1 MSETD
6 AYDFF
11 SEGRRLLDERK
22 FLEAVDTLQ
31 KAAQMEPEKASI
43 REALARAL
51 YNSGRTKR
59 AMEEFAAALDLGPA
73 DDYAHFGIALCHAKL
88 GNKAAAI
95 GHLKIAIAMKPD
107 EEPYREA
114 LGRLSG

>member
-1 MSETD
+1 MSD
-6 AYDFF
+6 RGAYDFF
-11 SEGRRLLDERK
+11 SEGKRLLDERR
-22 FLEAVDTLQ
+22 FLEAVETLE
-31 KAAQMEPEKASI
+31 KAVRMEPEKASI

-59 AMEEFAAALDLGPA
+59 AMEEFAATLDLGPA
-73 DDYAHFGIALCHAKL
+73 DDYAHFGIALCHARL

-107 EEPYREA
+107 AEPYREA

>member
-1 MSETD
+1 MTDKD

-11 SEGRRLLDERK
+11 SEGKRLLNARK
-22 FLEAVDTLQ
+22 FLEAIDTLQ
-31 KAAQMEPEKASI
+31 RAAELEPQKASI

-59 AMEEFAAALDLGPA
+59 AMEEFTVALDLGPA
-73 DDYAHFGIALCHAKL
+73 DDYAHFGIALCYARL

-95 GHLKIAIAMKPD
+95 GHLKIAVAMKPD
-107 EEPYREA
+107 AEPYREA
-114 LGRLSG
+114 LGRLTG